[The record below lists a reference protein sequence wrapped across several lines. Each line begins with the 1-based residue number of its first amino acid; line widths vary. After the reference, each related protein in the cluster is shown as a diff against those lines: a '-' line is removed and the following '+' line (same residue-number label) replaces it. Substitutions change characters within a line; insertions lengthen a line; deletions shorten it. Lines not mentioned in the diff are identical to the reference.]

1 MPRLRTLPSLL
12 FILHLLIL
20 LITVAPTIHG
30 YHLDSAEF
38 VIGAHTQGIVHSPG
52 YPLYLMI
59 AKGFTFLPV
68 GNIAFRVNLLSALA
82 LAGTTPFLY
91 LALHNLTKDRAFA
104 AGATLV
110 TVFSFHVWQ
119 MGVSAEVYA
128 PQLFTLAVTG
138 WLLTRGERTPLHWLA
153 LSYGLAAAMNPASVL
168 LAPGVA
174 VVALWWRRS
183 VWAYVHGAAIGAI
196 AVQLP
201 LVYFPVNYHENTLYN
216 AAGYYDGT
224 GMFISLPL
232 DSVRGVWWMLR
243 GVQFNALYFY
253 DGVVPSWAQM
263 QDIFFVMGSNTYWLG
278 AIVAVVGLV
287 AMANTARRQLGAWL
301 LLFIPFIYFY
311 TTYGAIDRTTMIGPA
326 HALLALPMAHGLAA
340 LLGDVPERV
349 KTGIVSVAV
358 LLMLAVNLPGFIA
371 QRTDDSYTTAARTIN
386 AMPPDAIVF
395 GPWQRVVNMQYI
407 QLVEG
412 QRSDLTLYNL
422 FLFMDSTFEA
432 YITETTPALDV
443 PIVFLEPSGNTPAQN
458 ALVAEAVQ
466 FTPLVADGVV
476 VGYVATF

>member
-138 WLLTRGERTPLHWLA
+138 
-153 LSYGLAAAMNPASVL
+153 
-168 LAPGVA
+168 
-174 VVALWWRRS
+174 
-183 VWAYVHGAAIGAI
+183 
-196 AVQLP
+196 
-201 LVYFPVNYHENTLYN
+201 
-216 AAGYYDGT
+216 
-224 GMFISLPL
+224 
-232 DSVRGVWWMLR
+232 
-243 GVQFNALYFY
+243 
-253 DGVVPSWAQM
+253 
-263 QDIFFVMGSNTYWLG
+263 
-278 AIVAVVGLV
+278 
-287 AMANTARRQLGAWL
+287 
-301 LLFIPFIYFY
+301 
-311 TTYGAIDRTTMIGPA
+311 
-326 HALLALPMAHGLAA
+326 
-340 LLGDVPERV
+340 
-349 KTGIVSVAV
+349 
-358 LLMLAVNLPGFIA
+358 
-371 QRTDDSYTTAARTIN
+371 
-386 AMPPDAIVF
+386 
-395 GPWQRVVNMQYI
+395 
-407 QLVEG
+407 
-412 QRSDLTLYNL
+412 
-422 FLFMDSTFEA
+422 
-432 YITETTPALDV
+432 
-443 PIVFLEPSGNTPAQN
+443 
-458 ALVAEAVQ
+458 
-466 FTPLVADGVV
+466 
-476 VGYVATF
+476 